1 MATRRRRAAS
11 ADDYRD
17 DKDDD
22 YEDEPRSRRRSR
34 DEDED
39 EPTGRSRRS
48 RGRDDDDDDDDERPA
63 RSPRSRGRSDED
75 EDDEPRGRSRRRPS
89 RDDDDDDDE
98 DEKPRG
104 RSRRRKSSD
113 DEDDEKA
120 SYRRRANSRDDDDDD
135 DDEPRG
141 RRRKSRD
148 DDDDDDEPREPK
160 RKLKGGRNEAKR
172 IGAETS
178 DFAFELKVTDEE
190 QVIAFLE
197 DEPVVAWAEHWIE
210 RKGKKSWVC
219 LKSFGKDEKCP
230 LCNMGDKPKAKTAY
244 NVVLLD
250 PKEDPCNALLIC
262 GPRLEGVVAKA
273 YNSKAGGGQ
282 GCLTEG
288 YYAISSNGKGGQTN
302 YTMPPIKERDLDED
316 FQIAPLTDKEFTKL
330 EKGMYDETAVPTQ
343 SYKQLREIADEY
355 LD

>member
-135 DDEPRG
+135 DEPRG
-141 RRRKSRD
+141 RRRKSR